1 MKHGERKKQILLIS
15 LELFANS
22 GYSETSIREIAR
34 RADIR
39 ESAIYNHFESKS
51 AIIRELTAKYKTSSI
66 GLSIFTDELLD
77 EIVYPQKFIKNFT
90 FKLLNIWKNKEE
102 CEFFKIIVTEQ
113 AKSAGEIPITLHHF
127 LDESKRIWIFIFNE
141 MLNNELIKN
150 INPQILAETFI
161 SHIYMV
167 RVEYLLDPDPKN
179 VLIAVAKINDFLDFF
194 WSIIKKEN

>member
-15 LELFANS
+15 LELFAKN
-22 GYSETSIREIAR
+22 GYAETSIREIAK

-51 AIIRELTAKYKTSSI
+51 SIIRELISTYKTSSI
-66 GLSIFTDELLD
+66 GLNIFTDELLD
-77 EIVYPQKFIKNFT
+77 EVANPYKFIKSFT

-127 LDESKRIWIFIFNE
+127 LDESKRIWMFIFNE
-141 MLNNELIKN
+141 MLNNDLIKD
-150 INPQILAETFI
+150 ISPLILSETFI
-161 SHIYMV
+161 SYIYMV

-179 VLIAVAKINDFLDFF
+179 VLIAVSKINDFLDFF
-194 WSIIKKEN
+194 WSIIKKDN